1 LQEPTKNTSNSQH
14 GQNSQR
20 LFVLAWLFWVLLLQ
34 LMIGRET
41 VYESIETYAANPVLF
56 HVRDKLGK
64 TPGLSP
70 RLKILA
76 LDDGTID
83 FLKKPELS
91 VHDLSLLLG
100 NIAQKKPRA
109 IILDKVFSLV
119 PEKTN
124 EEDLE
129 RLRQIKDASIYTGS
143 WINPAPIKLR
153 SPLELEEEKYGP
165 TRWLKPGAAWED
177 VLRHLRNDSDSRGKN
192 GNDGFIYAYEKAF
205 QGAFTGVGH
214 LRINTSSSVQP
225 FILYK
230 SHYLLPHLALYAAD
244 SIEVGRHLEINGQKV
259 PVRGN
264 GSAYVNHRP
273 LSSFYEVAH
282 MRSLQHALKRARDGR
297 TESWIQEGDVV
308 LILFDFFTG
317 GTNFIEG
324 APFGALP
331 NGLLVSTLV
340 DSVLENRWL
349 TPMGSLPWLIFLGT
363 ILGTAIARYTGP
375 MQYWAFLFIM
385 AALWFTLVNYLFS
398 YHSIILPWVLPLIGM
413 LGGGIIQYIYNRLG
427 SEWRVM
433 EVENQYLQERA
444 RRLEEE
450 KAKVQF
456 AERLNLGRAVQEILL
471 PSQKEQAFGS
481 FTVSMSYLPAQ
492 EMSGDWIYLWEAGEN
507 ERRVFLGDVVG
518 KGPSAAIP
526 VAVIIG
532 ILGECQGLGMSIH
545 ETLQRVNRRLLELF
559 DKQISSSVTAIAM
572 HRDGHVELFNAGSP
586 GWFLREG
593 GHARYIPLRSS
604 ALGVT
609 EENLIAREELHPASD
624 TILFTFTDGYMEGS
638 RAFKRLIQRVDQ
650 MELGPVVIEGLQNI
664 LDEVGKGFRLEDDRS
679 LLLINRRK
687 AS

>member
-1 LQEPTKNTSNSQH
+1 LHEPTKSTSNSQH

-34 LMIGRET
+34 LIGPSA
-41 VYESIETYAANPVLF
+41 VHDSIQTYAADPVLF
-56 HVRDKLGK
+56 RVRHMLGK
-64 TPGLSP
+64 TPELSP

-124 EEDLE
+124 DEDLE
-129 RLRQIKDASIYTGS
+129 RLRQIREAPIYTGS
-143 WINPAPIKLR
+143 WINQAPIKLR

-165 TRWLKPGAAWED
+165 SRWLKPGAEWED
-177 VLRHLRNDSDSRGKN
+177 VLRHLRDGK
-192 GNDGFIYAYEKAF
+192 DMKDTTGFIYAYEKAF

-214 LRINTSSSVQP
+214 LRINTSGSVLP
-225 FILYK
+225 FVLYK
-230 SHYLLPHLALYAAD
+230 THYLLPHLALYAAD
-244 SIEVGRHLEINGQKV
+244 SIEVGRSLEINGKQV
-259 PVRGN
+259 PLRDN
-264 GSAYVNHRP
+264 GSVYVNHRP
-273 LSSFYEVAH
+273 LSLFYEVSH
-282 MRSLQHALKRARDGR
+282 MRSLQHALKRAREGR

-317 GTNFIEG
+317 ATNFIEG
-324 APFGALP
+324 APFGDLP
-331 NGLLVSTLV
+331 NGILVSTLV

-375 MQYWAFLFIM
+375 MQYWAFLFMMTAI
-385 AALWFTLVNYLFS
+385 WFTLVNYLFS
-398 YHSIILPWVLPLIGM
+398 YHSILLPWVLPLIGM
-413 LGGGIIQYIYNRLG
+413 LGGGTIQYIYNRLG

-471 PSQKEQAFGS
+471 PSQKEQSFGT
-481 FTVSMSYLPAQ
+481 FTMAMSYMPAQ
-492 EMSGDWIYLWEAGEN
+492 EMSGDWIYLWEAADD
-507 ERRVFLGDVVG
+507 ERRLFLGDVVG

-526 VAVIIG
+526 VAVIVG
-532 ILGECQGLGMSIH
+532 ILGECEGLGMSIQ
-545 ETLQRVNRRLLELF
+545 ESLQRVNRRLLELF
-559 DKQISSSVTAIAM
+559 DKQISSSVTAIAL

-586 GWFLREG
+586 GWFLRENG
-593 GHARYIPLRSS
+593 QARYIPLRSS

-609 EENLIAREELHPASD
+609 EENLIAREELRPAPD
-624 TILFTFTDGYMEGS
+624 ATLFTFTDGYMEGS
-638 RAFKRLIQRVDQ
+638 RAFKRLIQRVDK
-650 MELGPVVIEGLQNI
+650 MPGMPIVIEGLQDV
-664 LDEVGKGFRLEDDRS
+664 LDEVGKDFRLEDDRS
-679 LLLINRRK
+679 LLLINCRK